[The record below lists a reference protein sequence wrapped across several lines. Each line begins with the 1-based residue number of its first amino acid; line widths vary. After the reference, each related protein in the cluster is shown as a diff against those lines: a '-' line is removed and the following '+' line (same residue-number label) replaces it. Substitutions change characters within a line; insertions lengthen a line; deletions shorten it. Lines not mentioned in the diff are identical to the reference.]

1 MKPDYICSLSEY
13 VGTAAACTI
22 GMVIATVDPGI
33 KRLLDIPEDC
43 AAIGI
48 VSSRTG
54 TVAQALAIDDAVK
67 ECDAHLLRFEMSID
81 GGKQCGQGCLFV
93 LTAKTITDARR
104 AVEISL
110 ERTDYWTGCLYLN
123 HVGHMEGHVTARAG
137 EVLHEI
143 FGTPLDKAF
152 GIIGAAPAGI
162 GIVAVDQAMKAAP
175 VDAVWFGSP
184 SHNLLMMNEFSA
196 GLSGEYEAVKKAI
209 DTGKEIG
216 CQLLN
221 SCGMT
226 PVSIKDACDVCGAE
240 KVKSNYRHN
249 FGKG

>member
-1 MKPDYICSLSEY
+1 MNSDYICSVSEY

-22 GMVIATVDPGI
+22 GMVIATVDPAI
-33 KRLLDIPEDC
+33 KLLLDIPEDV

-67 ECDAHLLRFEMSID
+67 GCQASLLRFEMSID

-93 LTAKTITDARR
+93 LAADTVTDARKV
-104 AVEISL
+104 VEISL
-110 ERTDYWTGCLYLN
+110 ERTDYWMGCLYLN
-123 HVGHMEGHVTARAG
+123 HVGHMEGHVTAHAG
-137 EVLHEI
+137 QVLHEI
-143 FGTPLDKAF
+143 FGTPVGKAF

-162 GIVAVDQAMKAAP
+162 GIVAVDKAMKAAP
-175 VDAVWFGSP
+175 VDAVWYGSP

-196 GLSGEYEAVKKAI
+196 GLCGDYETVKKAI
-209 DTGKEIG
+209 DVGKETG

-226 PVSIKDACDVCGAE
+226 PVPIKDACQVCGADT
-240 KVKSNYRHN
+240 VKASYRHN
-249 FGKG
+249 LK

>member
-1 MKPDYICSLSEY
+1 MNFDDICSLSEY

-22 GMVIATVDPGI
+22 GMVIAAVDQEI
-33 KRLLDIPEDC
+33 KVLLDIPSDC

-67 ECDAHLLRFEMSID
+67 ESNARLLRFEMSID

-93 LTAKTITDARR
+93 LGADTITDAHRV
-104 AVEISL
+104 VEISL
-110 ERTDYWTGCLYLN
+110 DRTDYWMGCLYLN
-123 HVGHMEGHVTARAG
+123 HVGHMEGHVTAHAG

-143 FGTPLDKAF
+143 FGTPLGKAF

-175 VDAVWFGSP
+175 VDAVWYGSP

-196 GLSGEYEAVKKAI
+196 GITGDYEAVKKAI
-209 DTGKEIG
+209 DKGKETG

-226 PVSIKDACDVCGAE
+226 PVPIKDACEVCGVE
-240 KVKSNYRHN
+240 NVKAQYRHN
-249 FGKG
+249 LK